1 MDESGENFLVGK
13 IACPYF
19 DVLTKV
25 GFPLAS
31 CDFNSDEFNA
41 ERCDLC
47 QI

>member
-31 CDFNSDEFNA
+31 CDELRQWKPALGLF
-41 ERCDLC
+41 
-47 QI
+47 